1 MKISALLHLGQ
12 NRLRRTIDRVGE
24 FATVIGPEAV
34 FTGAFQ
40 GKDNYIVHGR
50 VEGQCDLD
58 GTLFL
63 GERGRWEGD
72 ITAANVVIAG
82 EVRGD
87 VTAREKLEL
96 AASARIRG
104 NIKSPV
110 IAMAEGAAF
119 DGKVDMAQAPQ
130 LTRFSEKREP
140 QGNSD

>member
-24 FATVIGPEAV
+24 LA
-34 FTGAFQ
+34 
-40 GKDNYIVHGR
+40 
-50 VEGQCDLD
+50 
-58 GTLFL
+58 
-63 GERGRWEGD
+63 RWEGD

-110 IAMAEGAAF
+110 IAMAEGAAL